1 MQTAERQSLTGIGP
15 VRIGPSWA
23 YAYWQYMYDEE
34 DDGQHASQRWT
45 IRLSIDDFERLN
57 LPPYQWIWLQL
68 PGREPESVYF
78 RGNRDQPPFTVLTF
92 ERPPHL
98 AETELSS

>member
-1 MQTAERQSLTGIGP
+1 MPFDAISCRTCRWGLQRETPSYEFTPAAGQFSGAEHPMQTLLRRQSLTGIGP

-34 DDGQHASQRWT
+34 EDGQHTSQRWM

-57 LPPYQWIWLQL
+57 LPP
-68 PGREPESVYF
+68 
-78 RGNRDQPPFTVLTF
+78 D
-92 ERPPHL
+92 
-98 AETELSS
+98 